1 MQPESDMLVA
11 LLPQWLTSTLSQPPY
26 FWNIDAVTIEADSV
40 EIRGWAL
47 PWRGLPF
54 NRVLRCADG
63 HLMSITNTPDT
74 AMAAHFPYWPNAAT
88 APLIGA
94 CCIDPERCQLRRHR
108 KRRSCEHFTTR
119 AAPRPVLALAL
130 RTNVDLPRRAP
141 GEPHIARRRIHAG
154 LLLGLRMH
162 PLQRI
167 QG

>member
-1 MQPESDMLVA
+1 VQPESDMLVA

-54 NRVLRCADG
+54 NRVLRRADG

-88 APLIGA
+88 APLTA
-94 CCIDPERCQLRRHR
+94 
-108 KRRSCEHFTTR
+108 R
-119 AAPRPVLALAL
+119 AASIPSDIGYVAIESVDPANTSPHVQRLDQFSRWLFVPTSTCLAVPPANLISH
-130 RTNVDLPRRAP
+130 V
-141 GEPHIARRRIHAG
+141 GESTPDYYLVSG
-154 LLLGLRMH
+154 CTLFN
-162 PLQRI
+162 
-167 QG
+167 